1 MSNDRQ
7 MGKEEMV
14 RIYNGIL
21 LSNEKNKV
29 LPFVTTWM
37 DLEGI
42 KLSKISQMG
51 KEKLIDTENK

>member
-7 MGKEEMV
+7 MDKEEMV